1 MDREGRLFSV
11 KQSDASPMTM
21 LELEC
26 HIDQRVE
33 FHLDKFAEKIQLQS
47 DMQHNRLCELIES
60 AFPGGDASAHRQAHE
75 DMIRWVRARR
85 RFFEEITF
93 HLAKGG
99 VWGVIILM
107 LIALWN
113 WVKSNING

>member
-1 MDREGRLFSV
+1 MDIEDRLFSI
-11 KQSDASPMTM
+11 KKSNSEPMT
-21 LELEC
+21 LHELER
-26 HIDQRVE
+26 HIDQRIE
-33 FHLDKFAEKIQLQS
+33 CHLERFAEKIQLQS
-47 DMQHNRLCELIES
+47 DTQHNRLCELIES
-60 AFPGGDASAHRQAHE
+60 AFPGGDAAAHRQAHE

-99 VWGVIILM
+99 VWALIGLM

-113 WVKSNING
+113 WIKGNLNG